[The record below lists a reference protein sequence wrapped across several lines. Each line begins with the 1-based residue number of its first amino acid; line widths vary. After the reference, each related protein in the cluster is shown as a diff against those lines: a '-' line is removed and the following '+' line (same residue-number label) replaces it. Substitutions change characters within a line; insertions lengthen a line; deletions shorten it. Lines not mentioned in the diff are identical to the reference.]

1 MADKSGK
8 RLTITVRGV
17 EAEDWEDLAAIFTCP
32 DVVHDTLQLP
42 YLSRDTVRDRLEN
55 PPANFRGIVAIVD
68 EQVVGYLGLHVG
80 EGRQAHTAHLGMMV
94 HTSFQGRGV
103 GSALMQAAINLA
115 ENWLNISRIQ
125 LEVYPDN
132 AAGLALYKKFGF
144 EIEGTLRDYAY
155 RDGRF
160 IDSYLMAR
168 IRQDGEGE

>member
-17 EAEDWEDLAAIFTCP
+17 DADDWEDLAAIFACP
-32 DVVHDTLQLP
+32 DVVHNTLQLP

-55 PPANFRGIVAIVD
+55 PPANFRGLVAIVD
-68 EQVVGYLGLHVG
+68 EQAVGYLGLHVG
-80 EGRQAHTAHLGMMV
+80 EGRQAHTARLGMMV

-103 GSALMQAAINLA
+103 GSALMQAAVNLA

-160 IDSYLMAR
+160 VDSYLMAR
-168 IRQDGEGE
+168 IRQDGEG